1 MNPFDAAWT
10 LLKQQSLPPHPAAI
24 QGLMARQYAADD
36 ENYYSDLEE
45 PLPGPPT
52 REGAGEVYDEEMEYY
67 LQDLADGAYEP
78 WHRDEFTSEEGPSG
92 SNLRE
97 RMIQDEMRGRLA
109 RQSTGLARGGGDEH
123 IDAEAYN
130 QLAAE
135 SMPYYGQP
143 SLSNYSHL
151 MRR

>member
-1 MNPFDAAWT
+1 MNPFDSAWA
-10 LLKQQSLPPHPAAI
+10 LLKQQSLPPHPPAI

-36 ENYYSDLEE
+36 ENRFTPAFGPFEHSD
-45 PLPGPPT
+45 
-52 REGAGEVYDEEMEYY
+52 MEN
-67 LQDLADGAYEP
+67 
-78 WHRDEFTSEEGPSG
+78 WEGPSG
-92 SNLRE
+92 DELRE

-135 SMPYYGQP
+135 GVPYYG
-143 SLSNYSHL
+143 
-151 MRR
+151 RRR

>member
-1 MNPFDAAWT
+1 MASPIEHAWA
-10 LLKQQSLPPHPAAI
+10 LLKQQSLPPHPPAI
-24 QGLMARQYAADD
+24 QGLMARHYAAGD
-36 ENYYSDLEE
+36 ENSLDG

-52 REGAGEVYDEEMEYY
+52 REGAGEVYDEEMEQY
-67 LQDLADGAYEP
+67 LHDLATGAYEP
-78 WHRDEFTSEEGPSG
+78 WHRDDFTSEEGPSG

-97 RMIQDEMRGRLA
+97 RMTQDEMSGKLA

-135 SMPYYGQP
+135 GQP
-143 SLSNYSHL
+143 DLVAMQRALQH
-151 MRR
+151 R